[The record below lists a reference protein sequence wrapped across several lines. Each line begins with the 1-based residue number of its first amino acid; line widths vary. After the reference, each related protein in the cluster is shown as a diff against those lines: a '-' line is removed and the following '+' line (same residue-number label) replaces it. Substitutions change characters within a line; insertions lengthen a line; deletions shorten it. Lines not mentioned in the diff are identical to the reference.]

1 MRMKKGL
8 TLIELLVTLGV
19 SGLVFVVVGSI
30 IGILFTTSTRDKRL
44 EVFEQVKNDVAAELS
59 NTLRWGQ
66 VVDCSQMG
74 RMSIDGGVY
83 EVRDGRLVKGDEV
96 LTPESVRVTNFSVVN
111 RSRTATLASCE
122 VVVELV
128 LVNYDLAQDTV
139 KIVVS
144 QRRTESQE

>member
-66 VVDCSQMG
+66 VVD
-74 RMSIDGGVY
+74 
-83 EVRDGRLVKGDEV
+83 
-96 LTPESVRVTNFSVVN
+96 
-111 RSRTATLASCE
+111 
-122 VVVELV
+122 
-128 LVNYDLAQDTV
+128 
-139 KIVVS
+139 
-144 QRRTESQE
+144 